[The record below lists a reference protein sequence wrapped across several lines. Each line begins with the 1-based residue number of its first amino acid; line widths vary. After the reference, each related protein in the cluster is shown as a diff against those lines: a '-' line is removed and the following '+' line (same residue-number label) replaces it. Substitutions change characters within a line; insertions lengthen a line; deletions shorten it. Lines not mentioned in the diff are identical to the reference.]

1 MANDEVES
9 VSLTMRKGVVMRK
22 RILIT
27 TSIFAT
33 LVLLSAWIG
42 CAASSGGGEMMAEE
56 EQVAVITT
64 DKGKIVIELYSDS
77 APATVDNFRKLINK
91 KFYDWLTFHRRVDKP
106 GLNIIQGGDPNG
118 DGTGGPGYTI
128 IDEHTNPNQVPHQ
141 RGTIAMANT
150 GNPNSAGSQFYICL
164 IAQPHLDGRY
174 TTFGQVIQG
183 MEVVD
188 LLRVDDV
195 MKKVRLE
202 AKSKYVTSE

>member
-1 MANDEVES
+1 
-9 VSLTMRKGVVMRK
+9 MRN
-22 RILIT
+22 RILLT
-27 TSIFAT
+27 TS
-33 LVLLSAWIG
+33 VLAILLPLSTWIG
-42 CAASSGGGEMMAEE
+42 CAASSGGANMMEEE
-56 EQVAVITT
+56 EQVVVITT
-64 DKGKIVIELYSDS
+64 DKGKIVIELYSDA
-77 APATVDNFRKLINK
+77 APATVDNFKTLIKK
-91 KFYDWLTFHRRVDKP
+91 KFYDWLTFHRRVDQP
-106 GLNIIQGGDPNG
+106 GLNIIQGGDPEG

-128 IDEHTNPNQVPHQ
+128 IDEHTNPSQAPHQ

-188 LLRVDDV
+188 LLRVGDE

-202 AKSKYVTSE
+202 AKSKYVIPEQEPTKLH

>member
-1 MANDEVES
+1 
-9 VSLTMRKGVVMRK
+9 MRK
-22 RILIT
+22 RILLT

-77 APATVDNFRKLINK
+77 APATVDNFRKLIKK

-128 IDEHTNPNQVPHQ
+128 IDEHANPNQVPHQ

-188 LLRVDDV
+188 LLRVGDV

>member
-1 MANDEVES
+1 
-9 VSLTMRKGVVMRK
+9 MRN
-22 RILIT
+22 RILLT
-27 TSIFAT
+27 TS
-33 LVLLSAWIG
+33 VLAILLPLSTWIG
-42 CAASSGGGEMMAEE
+42 CAASSGGANMMEEE
-56 EQVAVITT
+56 EQVVVITT
-64 DKGKIVIELYSDS
+64 DKGGIAIELYSDA
-77 APATVDNFRKLINK
+77 APATVDNFKTLIKK
-91 KFYDWLTFHRRVDKP
+91 KFYDWLTFHRRVDQP
-106 GLNIIQGGDPNG
+106 GLNIIQGGDPEG

-128 IDEHTNPNQVPHQ
+128 IDEHTNPNQAPHQ

-188 LLRVDDV
+188 LLRVGDV

-202 AKSKYVTSE
+202 TKSKYVIPEQEPTKLH

>member
-1 MANDEVES
+1 
-9 VSLTMRKGVVMRK
+9 MRKEVVMRK
-22 RILIT
+22 RILLT
-27 TSIFAT
+27 ASVFAI
-33 LVLLSAWIG
+33 LLPLSTWIG
-42 CAASSGGGEMMAEE
+42 CAATSGGGNMMEE
-56 EQVAVITT
+56 KEQVAVITT
-64 DKGKIVIELYSDS
+64 DKGKIVIELYPDS
-77 APATVDNFRKLINK
+77 APATVDNFRKLIKK
-91 KFYDWLTFHRRVDKP
+91 KFYDWLTFHRREDKP

-141 RGTIAMANT
+141 RGAIAMANT

-164 IAQPHLDGRY
+164 KAQPFLDGRY

-188 LLRVDDV
+188 LLRVGDE

>member
-1 MANDEVES
+1 
-9 VSLTMRKGVVMRK
+9 
-22 RILIT
+22 
-27 TSIFAT
+27 
-33 LVLLSAWIG
+33 
-42 CAASSGGGEMMAEE
+42 MMAEE

-77 APATVDNFRKLINK
+77 APATVDNFRKLIKK

>member
-1 MANDEVES
+1 
-9 VSLTMRKGVVMRK
+9 MRN
-22 RILIT
+22 RILLT
-27 TSIFAT
+27 TSV
-33 LVLLSAWIG
+33 LVILLPLSAWIG
-42 CAASSGGGEMMAEE
+42 CAASSGGANMMEEE
-56 EQVAVITT
+56 EQVVVITT
-64 DKGKIVIELYSDS
+64 DKGEIVIELYSDT
-77 APATVDNFRKLINK
+77 APATVDNFKTLIKK
-91 KFYDWLTFHRRVDKP
+91 KFYDWLTFHRRMDQP
-106 GLNIIQGGDPNG
+106 GLNIIQGGDPEG

-128 IDEHTNPNQVPHQ
+128 IDEHTNPNQAPHQ

-188 LLRVDDV
+188 LLRVGDE

-202 AKSKYVTSE
+202 AKSKYVIPEQEPTKLH

>member
-1 MANDEVES
+1 
-9 VSLTMRKGVVMRK
+9 
-22 RILIT
+22 
-27 TSIFAT
+27 
-33 LVLLSAWIG
+33 
-42 CAASSGGGEMMAEE
+42 MMEE
-56 EQVAVITT
+56 KEQVAVITT
-64 DKGKIVIELYSDS
+64 DKGKIVIELYPDS
-77 APATVDNFRKLINK
+77 APATVDNFRKLIQK

-106 GLNIIQGGDPNG
+106 GLNIIQGGDPEG

-150 GNPNSAGSQFYICL
+150 GNPDSAGSQFYICL
-164 IAQPHLDGRY
+164 KAQSFLDGRY

-188 LLRVDDV
+188 LLRVGDE

-202 AKSKYVTSE
+202 AKSKYVIPAQEPTKLH

>member
-1 MANDEVES
+1 MANDELES

-22 RILIT
+22 RILLT

-77 APATVDNFRKLINK
+77 APATVDNFRKLIKK

-188 LLRVDDV
+188 LLRVGDV

-202 AKSKYVTSE
+202 AKSKYVISE

>member
-1 MANDEVES
+1 
-9 VSLTMRKGVVMRK
+9 MRK
-22 RILIT
+22 RILLT
-27 TSIFAT
+27 ASVFAI
-33 LVLLSAWIG
+33 LLPLSTWIG
-42 CAASSGGGEMMAEE
+42 CAATSGGGNMMEE
-56 EQVAVITT
+56 KEQVAVITT
-64 DKGKIVIELYSDS
+64 DKGKIVIELYPDS
-77 APATVDNFRKLINK
+77 APATVDNFRKLIKK
-91 KFYDWLTFHRRVDKP
+91 KFYDWLTFHRREDKP
-106 GLNIIQGGDPNG
+106 GLNIIQGGDPDG

-141 RGTIAMANT
+141 RGAIAMANT

-164 IAQPHLDGRY
+164 KAQPFLDGRY

-188 LLRVDDV
+188 LLRVGDE

>member
-1 MANDEVES
+1 
-9 VSLTMRKGVVMRK
+9 MRK
-22 RILIT
+22 RILLT
-27 TSIFAT
+27 ASVFAI
-33 LVLLSAWIG
+33 LLPLSTWIS
-42 CAASSGGGEMMAEE
+42 CAATSGGGNMMEE
-56 EQVAVITT
+56 KEQVAVITT
-64 DKGKIVIELYSDS
+64 DKGKIVIELYPDS
-77 APATVDNFRKLINK
+77 APATVDNFRKLIQK

-128 IDEHTNPNQVPHQ
+128 IDEQTNPNQVPHQ

-164 IAQPHLDGRY
+164 KAQPFLDGRY

-188 LLRVDDV
+188 LLKVGDE

>member
-1 MANDEVES
+1 
-9 VSLTMRKGVVMRK
+9 
-22 RILIT
+22 
-27 TSIFAT
+27 
-33 LVLLSAWIG
+33 
-42 CAASSGGGEMMAEE
+42 MMAEE

>member
-1 MANDEVES
+1 
-9 VSLTMRKGVVMRK
+9 MRK
-22 RILIT
+22 RILLT
-27 TSIFAT
+27 ASIFA
-33 LVLLSAWIG
+33 VLISLSTWIG
-42 CAASSGGGEMMAEE
+42 CAVSSGGGEMMAEE

-77 APATVDNFRKLINK
+77 APATVDNFRALIRK

-128 IDEHTNPNQVPHQ
+128 VDEHTNPNQVPHQ

-188 LLRVDDV
+188 LLKVDDV

>member
-1 MANDEVES
+1 
-9 VSLTMRKGVVMRK
+9 MRK
-22 RILIT
+22 RILLT
-27 TSIFAT
+27 ASVFAI
-33 LVLLSAWIG
+33 LVSLSAWIG
-42 CAASSGGGEMMAEE
+42 CAASSGGGNMMDEE
-56 EQVAVITT
+56 EQVVVMTT
-64 DKGKIVIELYSDS
+64 DKGKIIIELYPDA
-77 APATVDNFRKLINK
+77 APATVDNFKKLTKK

-128 IDEHTNPNQVPHQ
+128 IDEHNNPNQVPHQ

-164 IAQPHLDGRY
+164 KAQPHLDGRY

-183 MEVVD
+183 MAVVD
-188 LLRVDDV
+188 LLKVGDE

>member
-1 MANDEVES
+1 
-9 VSLTMRKGVVMRK
+9 
-22 RILIT
+22 
-27 TSIFAT
+27 
-33 LVLLSAWIG
+33 
-42 CAASSGGGEMMAEE
+42 
-56 EQVAVITT
+56 
-64 DKGKIVIELYSDS
+64 
-77 APATVDNFRKLINK
+77 
-91 KFYDWLTFHRRVDKP
+91 
-106 GLNIIQGGDPNG
+106 
-118 DGTGGPGYTI
+118 
-128 IDEHTNPNQVPHQ
+128 
-141 RGTIAMANT
+141 MANT

>member
-1 MANDEVES
+1 
-9 VSLTMRKGVVMRK
+9 MRN
-22 RILIT
+22 RILLT
-27 TSIFAT
+27 TS
-33 LVLLSAWIG
+33 VLAILLPLSTWIG
-42 CAASSGGGEMMAEE
+42 CAASSGGANMMEEE
-56 EQVAVITT
+56 EQVVVITT
-64 DKGKIVIELYSDS
+64 DKGEIAIELYSDA
-77 APATVDNFRKLINK
+77 APATVDNFKTLIKK
-91 KFYDWLTFHRRVDKP
+91 KFYDWLTFHRRVDQP
-106 GLNIIQGGDPNG
+106 GLNIIQGGDPEG

-128 IDEHTNPNQVPHQ
+128 IDEHTNPNQAPHQ

-188 LLRVDDV
+188 LLRVGDV

-202 AKSKYVTSE
+202 TKSKYVIPEQEPTKLH